1 MSTETISPSDFTTKI
16 AFNSVQGN
24 KILNSNLGTNK
35 VTSSYLPNPFD
46 VSVTKYK
53 GVPSISFSFKVYID
67 ANNTSPFYFKVD
79 STNTKFCFE
88 YDHAEETPTYVYE
101 YTITAEYGCTSLH
114 SKEEVTLY
122 LMDTDPITSSGK
134 KTKVQPPA

>member
-1 MSTETISPSDFTTKI
+1 MNTETISASDFTTKI
-16 AFNSVQGN
+16 AFKSVQGE
-24 KILNSNLGTNK
+24 KILNSSLGKNQ

-46 VSVTKYK
+46 VSVKKFK
-53 GVPSISFSFKVYID
+53 GVPSILFSFKVYID

-79 STNTKFCFE
+79 KTSANFCFE
-88 YDHAEETPTYVYE
+88 YDHAEETPTYVIE

-114 SKEEVTLY
+114 QNDEITLY

-134 KTKVQPPA
+134 KTTVQPST

>member
-1 MSTETISPSDFTTKI
+1 MDTLTISPSDFTTKI
-16 AFNSVQGN
+16 AFKSIQV
-24 KILNSNLGTNK
+24 KKVLNSSLGPNQ
-35 VTSSYLPNPFD
+35 VTPKFLPNPFD

-67 ANNTSPFYFKVD
+67 ANNTSQLYFKVD
-79 STNTKFCFE
+79 KTNTKFCLE
-88 YDHAEETPTYVYE
+88 YDHAEETPEYVVE

-114 SKEEVTLY
+114 TNDEVTLY

-134 KTKVQPPA
+134 KTTVQPST